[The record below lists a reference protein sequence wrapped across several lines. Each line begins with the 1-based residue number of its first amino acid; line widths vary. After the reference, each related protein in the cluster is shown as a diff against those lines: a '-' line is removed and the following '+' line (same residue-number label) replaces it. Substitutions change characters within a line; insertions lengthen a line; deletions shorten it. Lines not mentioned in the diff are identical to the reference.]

1 MKNKIFIN
9 EYIPVALMFY
19 TTLSDEDLNFTYE
32 KIIEE
37 KEIYEILSNL
47 SLNLE
52 NNLKFHLSKKRKSY
66 IKYFNKLNNDLMKLV
81 SGINLSHLI
90 I

>member
-1 MKNKIFIN
+1 
-9 EYIPVALMFY
+9 MFY

-66 IKYFNKLNNDLMKLV
+66 IKYFNKLNIDLMKLV

>member
-66 IKYFNKLNNDLMKLV
+66 IKYFNKLNIDLMKLV

>member
-1 MKNKIFIN
+1 MYEVSTCKQIRGSRKNN
-9 EYIPVALMFY
+9 LNH
-19 TTLSDEDLNFTYE
+19 LLNFTYE

-52 NNLKFHLSKKRKSY
+52 NNLKFNLSKKRKSY

>member
-1 MKNKIFIN
+1 
-9 EYIPVALMFY
+9 MFY

-52 NNLKFHLSKKRKSY
+52 NNLKFHLSQKRKSY
-66 IKYFNKLNNDLMKLV
+66 IKYFNKLNIDLMKLV